1 MFKPIQYIELET
13 KPIFKMKRILQLS
26 WLFPIFI
33 LFTSCNFLQP
43 NKVDNLSLEKD
54 FNTVKIQNKY
64 QISIPKYMKQTNQ
77 LNDEASLQYNNLF
90 KENYIIIIDESKETF
105 VSAMN
110 DAEIND
116 TIYSVIENYRNIQ
129 LELLNSSIT
138 VREEKQSEKMTIN
151 NMEAVQ
157 VSFVGKIPEVDD
169 EVAYILTF
177 IEGKNDLYMIMTW
190 TLHKYS
196 KRYTGTYQ
204 QMAHSF
210 KEL

>member
-1 MFKPIQYIELET
+1 MFKRIQYIELET

-26 WLFPIFI
+26 WLLPIFI

>member
-1 MFKPIQYIELET
+1 MFKRIQYIELET
-13 KPIFKMKRILQLS
+13 KPIIKMKRILKLS
-26 WLFPIFI
+26 WLLPIFI

-64 QISIPKYMKQTNQ
+64 QIAIPKYMKQTNQ

-105 VSAMN
+105 VSALN

-177 IEGKNDLYMIMTW
+177 IEGKNDLYMIMSW